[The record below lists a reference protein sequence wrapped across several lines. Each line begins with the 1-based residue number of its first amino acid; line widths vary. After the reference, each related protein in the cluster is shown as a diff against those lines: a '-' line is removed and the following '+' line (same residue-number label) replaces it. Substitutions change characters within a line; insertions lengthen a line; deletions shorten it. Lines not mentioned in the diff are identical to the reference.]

1 MKIKICGLSTKEA
14 VDTAVESGATHLG
27 FILSPSKRQV
37 APEKI
42 LQITNDVPKTVKK
55 VGVFVDEPINFVK
68 KAIQVAQLD
77 LVQLHGNEDMNY
89 INQLDVSV
97 IKAIRPDQ
105 EFKEYEDVILLFDS
119 PQAGSGQAFDWDS
132 LVTSGLKNKFLIA
145 GGLNPENV
153 AAAIQHFPNAYGV
166 DVSSGVETDGIK
178 NLTKI
183 KNFVQNASLASS
195 KQLFIEFLRITKKLN
210 ENKIIPYLMGSLAVE
225 QIINFPT
232 NPDDIDIQLKKLD
245 FENFEQLTSL
255 MEELGYQPIDLHEHK
270 FEKASIH
277 VGFASV
283 ETLKN
288 YAGVDD
294 NDIPKINFKSEL
306 HQEFFL
312 PTLKQNIQIYQAAVT
327 DSWRAKKTKDK
338 KILKKLLF
346 EENDAN
352 IK

>member
-1 MKIKICGLSTKEA
+1 M
-14 VDTAVESGATHLG
+14 
-27 FILSPSKRQV
+27 
-37 APEKI
+37 
-42 LQITNDVPKTVKK
+42 
-55 VGVFVDEPINFVK
+55 
-68 KAIQVAQLD
+68 
-77 LVQLHGNEDMNY
+77 
-89 INQLDVSV
+89 
-97 IKAIRPDQ
+97 
-105 EFKEYEDVILLFDS
+105 
-119 PQAGSGQAFDWDS
+119 
-132 LVTSGLKNKFLIA
+132 TSGLKNKFFIA

-232 NPDDIDIQLKKLD
+232 NPDDIDIQLKTSDL
-245 FENFEQLTSL
+245 ENFEQLTSL
-255 MEELGYQPIDLHEHK
+255 MEKLGYQLIDLHEHK

-288 YAGVDD
+288 YAGVDYLTIQQERMENGEKYYQPNVEQSLKIYRAANRDEWRGGKQKDSFILDKLIKEQKRND
-294 NDIPKINFKSEL
+294 NE
-306 HQEFFL
+306 
-312 PTLKQNIQIYQAAVT
+312 
-327 DSWRAKKTKDK
+327 
-338 KILKKLLF
+338 
-346 EENDAN
+346 
-352 IK
+352 

>member
-42 LQITNDVPKTVKK
+42 FQITNDVPKTVKK

-89 INQLDVSV
+89 INQLDISV

-119 PQAGSGQAFDWDS
+119 PQAGSGQAFDWES
-132 LVTSGLKNKFLIA
+132 LVTSGLKNKFFIA

-232 NPDDIDIQLKKLD
+232 NPDDIDIQLKTSD

-255 MEELGYQPIDLHEHK
+255 MEKLGYQLIDLHEHK

-288 YAGVDD
+288 YAGVDYLTIQQERMENGEKYHLPNVEQSLKIYEAAKRDEWRGGKQKDSFIFDELIKEQKRND
-294 NDIPKINFKSEL
+294 NE
-306 HQEFFL
+306 
-312 PTLKQNIQIYQAAVT
+312 
-327 DSWRAKKTKDK
+327 
-338 KILKKLLF
+338 
-346 EENDAN
+346 
-352 IK
+352 